1 MVSTDSEQQA
11 ASLRGRCV
19 LIVEDDYFIAN
30 DLAKGFEAADIQIVG
45 PVPSLAK
52 ALTLV
57 EQERIDGAVLDIN
70 LDGEKVYEVAD
81 ALIARGVPAVF
92 VTGYE
97 RPSIPA
103 RYQDIPLC
111 LKPVDSERVIE
122 ALNRIAAR

>member
-1 MVSTDSEQQA
+1 MDGTGSEQQA

-30 DLAKGFEAADIQIVG
+30 DLAKGFEAAGLRIVG
-45 PVPSLAK
+45 PVPSLAE
-52 ALTLV
+52 ALALV

-81 ALIARGVPAVF
+81 ALIARGVPTVF

-97 RPSIPA
+97 RPSIPV
-103 RYQDIPLC
+103 RYLGIPLC
-111 LKPVDSERVIE
+111 LKPVDCPRVIE